1 MRARSRTGADVGS
14 VMVTRKK
21 YDSAKSVGLG
31 VGGMKMA
38 GAMLTYLLW

>member
-14 VMVTRKK
+14 VMVMGKK
-21 YDSAKSVGLG
+21 YNSSKSVGLG

-38 GAMLTYLLW
+38 WAMLTYLSW

>member
-1 MRARSRTGADVGS
+1 MRARSRTGVDVGS
-14 VMVTRKK
+14 VMVMGKK

-38 GAMLTYLLW
+38 GAMLTYLSW